1 MAGDKFSAGEYS
13 SHTAAK
19 PPSPSIPVS
28 PRWKIS
34 MNMAAW
40 LAIPIPIEANINR
53 WRYQGSF
60 PFQGMSRHSFAPSPN
75 QIGSLSA
82 RQAQIEDQSID
93 FEKSIKFETFADIRP
108 DVLSATP

>member
-1 MAGDKFSAGEYS
+1 
-13 SHTAAK
+13 
-19 PPSPSIPVS
+19 
-28 PRWKIS
+28 
-34 MNMAAW
+34 
-40 LAIPIPIEANINR
+40 
-53 WRYQGSF
+53 
-60 PFQGMSRHSFAPSPN
+60 MSRHSFAPSPN